1 LTSKQFD
8 DQNNGMHA
16 QVTSPAGTSLPR
28 PIAAFFRQFG
38 HPEGRLGAL
47 AGRVMARRNG
57 EVNAWAVALLGIGP
71 AEHVLE
77 IGCGPGLALAA
88 AARGPGARITGVDP
102 SAVMVAQARRRNRR
116 VAGRVTVLEAGA
128 EKLPLADA
136 SVDCAIAVNSLSH
149 WRSRE
154 RGLAE
159 LARVLKP
166 GGRAAVVLR
175 LRNAEA
181 GRLDRSAYG
190 FPAERAGELEAA
202 LSAAGLQ
209 PSGRRE
215 RECDGE
221 AALALLV
228 TRGRSG

>member
-1 LTSKQFD
+1 LTDKQLD
-8 DQNNGMHA
+8 DQNDVMHA
-16 QVTSPAGTSLPR
+16 QATRTPLPR
-28 PIAAFFRQFG
+28 PIAGFFRQFG

-57 EVNAWAVALLGIGP
+57 EVNAWAVDLLDIRAG
-71 AEHVLE
+71 EHMLE

-88 AARGPGARITGVDP
+88 AAGGPANRITGIDP

-116 VAGRVTVLEAGA
+116 AAGRVTVLEASA
-128 EKLPLADA
+128 EMLPLADA
-136 SVDCAIAVNSLSH
+136 SVGCAIAVNSLSH
-149 WRSRE
+149 WGSRE

-159 LARVLKP
+159 LARVLEP
-166 GGRAAVVLR
+166 GGRAALVLR
-175 LRNAEA
+175 LRDAEA

-190 FPAERAGELEAA
+190 FPAERTGELEAA

-209 PSGRRE
+209 PTGRRE

-228 TRGRSG
+228 TRGSRG